1 MEGCPAH
8 RAVDGCP
15 VRDALMTYHTWLGK
29 CLKMPYHPWL
39 LLNAL
44 QVKREMGAKPGSV
57 LPTTAS
63 KTGILY
69 APLVERCKTAALQAA
84 GRGSIPL
91 GSAIC
96 PLLLIG

>member
-1 MEGCPAH
+1 
-8 RAVDGCP
+8 
-15 VRDALMTYHTWLGK
+15 
-29 CLKMPYHPWL
+29 
-39 LLNAL
+39 
-44 QVKREMGAKPGSV
+44 MGAKPGSV
-57 LPTTAS
+57 LPTVAS

-69 APLVERCKTAALQAA
+69 APLVERYKTAALQAA